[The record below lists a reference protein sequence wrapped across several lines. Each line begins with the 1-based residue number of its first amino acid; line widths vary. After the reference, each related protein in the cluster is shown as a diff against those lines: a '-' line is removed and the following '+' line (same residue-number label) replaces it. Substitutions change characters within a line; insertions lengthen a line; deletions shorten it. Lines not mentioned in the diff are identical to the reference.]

1 MFETRNFSISN
12 EHPIYLEG
20 RVGANIADIFED
32 VKEFIRKKREIK
44 AVHNENGTFVGIAPA
59 EVNIVFES
67 MNQIKVNLCATY
79 DTPDEY
85 YDKAL
90 AAFREAASNKVKEI
104 GPNF

>member
-1 MFETRNFSISN
+1 MFETTNFSISN

-20 RVGANIADIFED
+20 RIGANLADVFKD

-44 AVHNENGTFVGIAPA
+44 TVHDENGNFVGIAAA

-67 MNQIKVNLCATY
+67 MNQIKINLCATY

-90 AAFREAASNKVKEI
+90 TAFCEAVNNKVKEI